1 MQPDG
6 GDNKIGGQIGNVAL
20 GEALKT
26 RLLTTLR
33 GIVTAPQNIG
43 AVPHGTR
50 RTAPLSGGAFDG
62 PRPRGPVGPG
72 SSAGWVFLRG
82 DGRVEMDLRVP
93 LRPAAGP

>member
-6 GDNKIGGQIGNVAL
+6 GDNKIGGQIGNVAP

-33 GIVTAPQNIG
+33 VIVTAPQNIG

-50 RTAPLSGGAFDG
+50 RTAPLSGGDFDG
-62 PRPRGPVGPG
+62 PRLARTGC
-72 SSAGWVFLRG
+72 SSASTACSKWTFASRF
-82 DGRVEMDLRVP
+82 GRTTARSS
-93 LRPAAGP
+93 R